1 MRYLMPLPL
10 YGKSYVQKRFK
21 YIADKYEINVTEV
34 INLYNCWYDRDL
46 LGEALVIE
54 YLLKN
59 HPLLDVPSL
68 KEDIHN
74 IWLRKEE

>member
-1 MRYLMPLPL
+1 MPIQL

-21 YIADKYEINVTEV
+21 SIADKHEINVTDV
-34 INLYNCWYDRDL
+34 INLYNCRYDKDL

-54 YLLKN
+54 HLLEN
-59 HPLLDVPSL
+59 HPSLYVDSL